1 MRMRSPYIDP
11 IILSNMIGARQ
22 ADSTSHTI
30 WFEGFR
36 LGAVLQALSLRIR
49 ERLLE
54 AYAQPTDHHKRNE
67 FALKTGG
74 CATRTTHFE
83 PSHS

>member
-1 MRMRSPYIDP
+1 MRSPYIDP
-11 IILSNMIGARQ
+11 ITLSNMISARQ
-22 ADSTSHTI
+22 ADSTSS

-54 AYAQPTDHHKRNE
+54 AYAQPTDDHKRNE

-83 PSHS
+83 TSHS